1 MEQKFNGNIGQV
13 AGRDVKTN
21 SAQSNV
27 SVHIHNEPK
36 QRYISDR
43 QRCAIA
49 RKAYQ
54 IQAKT
59 QTDKLMVYRRLMTVF
74 KFPNMDE
81 MPRDVYSRAMS
92 YLEVWLR
99 NGTTEP
105 ASVNSTS
112 RNQVRAAEMPRH
124 DATEGASNTV
134 APEKPVV
141 LDPPIF
147 AQTAATIASAPAK
160 RTPWRAVAVAC
171 GAIAALAAMTYVVVE
186 RLTASAQ
193 LPAAPVAAQCEYG
206 GHRYSIGS
214 VVLQA
219 GLRQQCATTGEN
231 AATWEKLSTGRRVTA
246 K

>member
-1 MEQKFNGNIGQV
+1 MEQKFNGDIGQV

-43 QRCAIA
+43 QRSAIA

-81 MPRDVYSRAMS
+81 MPRDVYQRAMS

-105 ASVNSTS
+105 APVKASSRTS
-112 RNQVRAAEMPRH
+112 SPAADASYR
-124 DATEGASNTV
+124 DATEDARHIFTSTNPNV
-134 APEKPVV
+134 ATPQ
-141 LDPPIF
+141 LF
-147 AQTAATIASAPAK
+147 AQAAMPDVPARK
-160 RTPWRAVAVAC
+160 APWRAVAVAC
-171 GAIAALAAMTYVVVE
+171 GVIAALSAVAYVVVD
-186 RLTASAQ
+186 LSTASAQ
-193 LPAAPVAAQCEYG
+193 SPAAPVAAQCEYG
-206 GHRYSIGS
+206 GHHYSIGS

-219 GLRQQCATTGEN
+219 GLRQQCAITDDNTV
-231 AATWEKLSTGRRVTA
+231 TWEKVNTRHRR
-246 K
+246 

>member
-36 QRYISDR
+36 PRYISDR
-43 QRCAIA
+43 QRSAIA

-81 MPRDVYSRAMS
+81 MPRDVYQRAMS

-99 NGTTEP
+99 NGTTEQ
-105 ASVNSTS
+105 ASAKATS
-112 RNQVRAAEMPRH
+112 QNPVHVVDRSRH
-124 DATEGASNTV
+124 VATEGTSNSV
-134 APEKPVV
+134 APTKPVV
-141 LDPPIF
+141 LEAPIF
-147 AQTAATIASAPAK
+147 TQTAATIAPPPAK
-160 RTPWRAVAVAC
+160 QKPWRAGAVAC
-171 GAIAALAAMTYVVVE
+171 GAIAALAAVTYIAVG
-186 RLTASAQ
+186 RSTASAE
-193 LPAAPVAAQCEYG
+193 LPAAPVATQCEYG
-206 GHRYSIGS
+206 GHHYSIGS

-219 GLRQQCATTGEN
+219 GLRQQCVTTGEN
-231 AATWEKLSTGRRVTA
+231 AATWEKLNAGRRVA
-246 K
+246 GK

>member
-1 MEQKFNGNIGQV
+1 MEQKFNGSIGQV

-36 QRYISDR
+36 PSYISDR
-43 QRCAIA
+43 QRSAIA

-81 MPRDVYSRAMS
+81 MPRDVYQRAMS

-105 ASVNSTS
+105 ASIKASSRTS
-112 RNQVRAAEMPRH
+112 GH
-124 DATEGASNTV
+124 ATDTSYRDVMEGASHAVTST
-134 APEKPVV
+134 KPVV
-141 LDPPIF
+141 ANPHVF
-147 AQTAATIASAPAK
+147 AQAAAPDAPA
-160 RTPWRAVAVAC
+160 RRAPWRAVAVAC
-171 GAIAALAAMTYVVVE
+171 GVIAALSAGAYVVVD
-186 RLTASAQ
+186 LSTASAQ

-206 GHRYSIGS
+206 GHHYSIGS

-219 GLRQQCATTGEN
+219 GLRQQCVIRDDN
-231 AATWEKLSTGRRVTA
+231 AATWEPVSTRHRR
-246 K
+246 

>member
-1 MEQKFNGNIGQV
+1 MQQKFNGNIGQV
-13 AGRDVKTN
+13 AGRHVKTN

-36 QRYISDR
+36 PSYISDR
-43 QRCAIA
+43 QRSAIA

-81 MPRDVYSRAMS
+81 MPRDVYQRAMS

-105 ASVNSTS
+105 ASARATS
-112 RNQVRAAEMPRH
+112 RNPVHAADTSRH
-124 DATEGASNTV
+124 DAIEGASNAL
-134 APEKPVV
+134 APVKPVV
-141 LDPPIF
+141 VDPPIL
-147 AQTAATIASAPAK
+147 AQTAATIAQAPGK
-160 RTPWRAVAVAC
+160 QTPWRAVAVAC
-171 GAIAALAAMTYVVVE
+171 GVIAALAAVTHVVVE
-186 RLTASAQ
+186 RSAASAQ
-193 LPAAPVAAQCEYG
+193 LPAAPQCEYG
-206 GHRYSIGS
+206 GHHYSIGS

-219 GLRQQCATTGEN
+219 GLRQQCVTTGEN
-231 AATWEKLSTGRRVTA
+231 GATWEKLSAGRRVA
-246 K
+246 GK

>member
-36 QRYISDR
+36 PRCISDR
-43 QRCAIA
+43 QRSAIA

-99 NGTTEP
+99 NGMTEP
-105 ASVNSTS
+105 ASINATS
-112 RNQVRAAEMPRH
+112 RNPVRTAEMPRH
-124 DATEGASNTV
+124 DVTEGASNAAAPKRSV
-134 APEKPVV
+134 A
-141 LDPPIF
+141 LDLPIITRP
-147 AQTAATIASAPAK
+147 APTIAPAPA
-160 RTPWRAVAVAC
+160 RQMPWRSIVIASGVIATLAVA
-171 GAIAALAAMTYVVVE
+171 TYVVVE
-186 RLTASAQ
+186 RSTASEQ
-193 LPAAPVAAQCEYG
+193 LPAAPVATRCEYG
-206 GHRYSIGS
+206 GHHYSIGS

-219 GLRQQCATTGEN
+219 GIRQQCVATGEN
-231 AATWEKLSTGRRVTA
+231 AATWEKLSTGRRVAA